1 MYRVV
6 IACQGIPERLG
17 AESANDIQQHFAT
30 ERHHHQNVRCSFDKN
45 ELTLTA
51 ENDFDKD
58 GLALQDEFS
67 DCICAFL
74 TEKPA
79 GSNLII
85 KSVTVL

>member
-6 IACQGIPERLG
+6 IVCPGVPEHLG
-17 AESANDIQQHFAT
+17 AQAAADIQEEFVA
-30 ERHHHQNVRCSFDKN
+30 ERPHHQNVRCSFDAG
-45 ELTLTA
+45 ELTLIA
-51 ENDFDKD
+51 ENDFDNN

-74 TEKPA
+74 AEKPD

-85 KSVTVL
+85 KSVTVI